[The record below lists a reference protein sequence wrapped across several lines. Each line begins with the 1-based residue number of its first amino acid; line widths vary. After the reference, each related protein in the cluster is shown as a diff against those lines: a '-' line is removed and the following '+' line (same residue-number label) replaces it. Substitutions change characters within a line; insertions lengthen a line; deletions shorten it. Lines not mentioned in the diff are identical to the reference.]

1 MEEKVYSQVE
11 NHICTI
17 SFYSPKANSM
27 TSSMLKELAAQF
39 QQASLNKE
47 VKFIVLKSDGEGVFS
62 AGASFDEMLEIHD
75 PITAR
80 KFFLG
85 YARVIW
91 EMINSPKF
99 IFTRVQGK
107 AIGGTVGLI
116 AASDYVFASSA
127 ADVRLSEYSIGIGP
141 FVIAPVIEKKIGKA
155 ALMELTINTDYH
167 SPEWALS
174 KGLYNKVAADIPK
187 MDEDLKQFL
196 QKIRSNSAEAS
207 MDLKRIF
214 WEDLTKD
221 FAIFGNRAD
230 FTAKNLLTDYT
241 QKLIRNFLNKE

>member
-1 MEEKVYSQVE
+1 MEARIYSQVE

-27 TSSMLKELAAQF
+27 TSAMLKDLSIEF
-39 QQASLNKE
+39 QKASADKE
-47 VKFIVLKSDGEGVFS
+47 VKYIVLKSDGDGVFS
-62 AGASFDEMLEIHD
+62 AGASFDEMMQIKD

-99 IFTRVQGK
+99 VFTRIQGK
-107 AIGGTVGLI
+107 AIGGSLGLI
-116 AASDYVFASSA
+116 AASDYVFATDASE
-127 ADVRLSEYSIGIGP
+127 VRLSEYSIGIGP

-167 SPEWALS
+167 SADWALQ
-174 KGLYNKVAADIPK
+174 KGLFNRVANDIPK
-187 MDEDLKQFL
+187 MDEQIEEFLK
-196 QKIRSNSAEAS
+196 KIHPNSAEAS
-207 MDLKRIF
+207 RDLKRIF
-214 WEDLTKD
+214 WEDLAKD
-221 FAIFGNRAD
+221 FSIFGNRAD

-241 QKLIRNFLNKE
+241 QKLLHNFFEKE

>member
-1 MEEKVYSQVE
+1 MEARIYSQIE

-27 TSSMLKELAAQF
+27 TSTMLKDLASEF
-39 QQASLNKE
+39 QKASADKE
-47 VKFIVLKSDGEGVFS
+47 IKFIVLKSDGDGVFS
-62 AGASFDEMLEIHD
+62 AGASFDEMLEIKD

-107 AIGGTVGLI
+107 AIGGSLGLI
-116 AASDYVFASSA
+116 AASDYVFATNA
-127 ADVRLSEYSIGIGP
+127 AEVRLSEYSIGIGP

-155 ALMELTINTDYH
+155 AQMELTINTDYH
-167 SPEWALS
+167 SADWALQ
-174 KGLYNKVAADIPK
+174 KGLFNNVASDNAK
-187 MDEDLKQFL
+187 MDEQIEEFLK
-196 QKIRSNSAEAS
+196 KIHANSAEAS
-207 MDLKRIF
+207 RDLKRIF
-214 WEDLTKD
+214 WEDLAKD

-230 FTAKNLLTDYT
+230 FTAKNLLADYT
-241 QKLIRNFLNKE
+241 QKLLRKFFENE